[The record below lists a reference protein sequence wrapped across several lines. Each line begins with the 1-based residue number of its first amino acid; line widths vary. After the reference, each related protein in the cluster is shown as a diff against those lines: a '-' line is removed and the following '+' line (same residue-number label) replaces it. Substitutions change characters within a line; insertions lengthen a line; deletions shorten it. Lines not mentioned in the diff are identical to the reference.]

1 MLKNYFKSAF
11 RNLVKNKSYAFISI
25 FGLAIGMAVCI
36 LLLLYVKHELSYD
49 RFNKNAANIYRLC
62 QPQHPYQAPQAAKLL
77 SDNLPEIKDSARI
90 LVQGKTIVQYKD
102 KKYLEK
108 QNAIACAD
116 ASLFRI
122 FSFKFKQGDPETALQ
137 QPSTMVISENIARKY
152 FGDENPV
159 GQVVKLDNAWN
170 LTITGVM
177 ENMPQNSHFRY
188 ELIASLTDADKIF
201 GSESMNNWGWQ
212 NFLVYFVMQ
221 DRFSQPAFE
230 KKCSELIAKH
240 SNSRPNSPVVK
251 FSIQNLK
258 DIHLYSSHFL
268 GDIQPQNSITYVLI
282 FSAIGFLILLI
293 ACFNYVNLLT
303 ANATTRTKE
312 IAIRKVAGASRNH
325 LAMQFIGESFVVL
338 FMALIIAL
346 VFVAV
351 CLPVFNALSG
361 KVLSFAAL
369 MQVGTIL
376 EILAMVII
384 TGFLAGS
391 YPAFFL
397 AALQPAR
404 TLKASANAGKSKL
417 NFRKLL
423 VGVQFTIVIILICS
437 ALFMLSQIHFL
448 QNKELGF
455 NKEYTLIS
463 EVNNTADDVE
473 KYTALKQ
480 ALLKESGIKSV
491 SIASRVPS
499 DSLTDEGALMPE
511 GQTEWIGLPFVHVH
525 YDYFETL
532 GIEASQGRLFSSKLK
547 SDADE
552 AVILNET
559 AVKKLQIQGNPIGQ
573 SVDCVFV
580 WPRSKRKII
589 GVIKDFH
596 FESLYET
603 IRPAMF
609 VIYYSQC
616 HQLIVKVN
624 SANAKNTINRLEVVC
639 NSFYPDGVFEFHFLD
654 SKIESLYQNDRKT
667 FQLMGY
673 FTALA
678 IFIACMGLFGL
689 GLIMMKSR
697 TKEIGVRKVLGAS
710 ILQIL
715 ILFAKDFSRWVI
727 IANIIAWPVAF
738 YAINKWLQNFAYRID
753 MTIWPFLL
761 SGFFALLI
769 ALLTVSYQAVKVA
782 TANPIESLRYE

>member
-1 MLKNYFKSAF
+1 M
-11 RNLVKNKSYAFISI
+11 
-25 FGLAIGMAVCI
+25 
-36 LLLLYVKHELSYD
+36 
-49 RFNKNAANIYRLC
+49 
-62 QPQHPYQAPQAAKLL
+62 
-77 SDNLPEIKDSARI
+77 
-90 LVQGKTIVQYKD
+90 
-102 KKYLEK
+102 
-108 QNAIACAD
+108 
-116 ASLFRI
+116 
-122 FSFKFKQGDPETALQ
+122 
-137 QPSTMVISENIARKY
+137 
-152 FGDENPV
+152 
-159 GQVVKLDNAWN
+159 
-170 LTITGVM
+170 
-177 ENMPQNSHFRY
+177 
-188 ELIASLTDADKIF
+188 
-201 GSESMNNWGWQ
+201 
-212 NFLVYFVMQ
+212 
-221 DRFSQPAFE
+221 
-230 KKCSELIAKH
+230 
-240 SNSRPNSPVVK
+240 
-251 FSIQNLK
+251 K
-258 DIHLYSSHFL
+258 DIHLYSSHFE

-303 ANATTRTKE
+303 ANATTRAKE
-312 IAIRKVAGASRNH
+312 IAIRKVAGASRNN

-338 FMALIIAL
+338 IIALILAL
-346 VFVAV
+346 VFVAI
-351 CLPVFNALSG
+351 CLPVFNTLSG
-361 KVLSFAAL
+361 KILSFKSL
-369 MQVGTIL
+369 IQIDIIL
-376 EILAMVII
+376 EILAILII

-391 YPAFFL
+391 YPAFYLTKF
-397 AALQPAR
+397 QPAK
-404 TLKASANAGKSKL
+404 TLKTGATTGKSKF

-463 EVNNTADDVE
+463 EVNNTADDVG

-499 DSLTDEGALMPE
+499 DSLTDVGALMPE
-511 GQTEWIGLPFVHVH
+511 GQTEWIDLPFVHVH

-547 SDADE
+547 SDADD
-552 AVILNET
+552 AIVLNEA

-589 GVIKDFH
+589 GVVNDFH

-616 HQLIVKVN
+616 HQLLVKVN
-624 SANAKNTINRLEVVC
+624 SANAKNTINKIAAIC
-639 NSFYPDGVFEFHFLD
+639 NDFYPDGVFEFHFLD
-654 SKIESLYQNDRKT
+654 DQLESLYQKDKKT

-678 IFIACMGLFGL
+678 IFIASMGLFGL

-710 ILQIL
+710 IWQIL
-715 ILFAKDFSRWVI
+715 ILFAKDFSRWVV

-738 YAINKWLQNFAYRID
+738 YAMNRWLQNFAYRIEL
-753 MTIWPFLL
+753 TIWPFLL

-769 ALLTVSYQAVKVA
+769 ALLTVSVQAVKVA
-782 TANPIESLRYE
+782 TANPIKSLRYE

>member
-1 MLKNYFKSAF
+1 MLKNYFKTAF

-36 LLLLYVKHELSYD
+36 LLLLYVKNELSYD
-49 RFNKNAANIYRLC
+49 RFNKNADHIYRLC
-62 QPQHPYQAPQAAKLL
+62 QPQHPYNSPQTAKLL
-77 SDNLPEIKDSARI
+77 ADNLPEIKDFARI
-90 LVQGKTIVQYKD
+90 LISGNDIIQYKD
-102 KKYLEK
+102 KRYIEK
-108 QNAIACAD
+108 ENVLAYAD

-122 FSFKFKQGDPETALQ
+122 FSFKFKQGYPEKALQ
-137 QPSTMVISENIARKY
+137 QPFTMVISEKAARKY

-159 GQVVKLDNAWN
+159 GKVLKLNNEYDYM
-170 LTITGVM
+170 ITGVM
-177 ENMPQNSHFRY
+177 EDMPQNSHFCY
-188 ELIASLTDADKIF
+188 DIIATLTAIEKVVGVDW
-201 GSESMNNWGWQ
+201 MNNWGWQ
-212 NFLVYFVMQ
+212 NFLVYFLMQ

-240 SNSRPNSPVVK
+240 SNSGPNSPAVK
-251 FSIQNLK
+251 YSIQNLR
-258 DIHLYSSHFL
+258 DIHLYSSHL
-268 GDIQPQNSITYVLI
+268 EGDIQPQNSITYVLI

-303 ANATTRTKE
+303 ANATTRAKE

-338 FMALIIAL
+338 FMALLIAL
-346 VFVAV
+346 IFVV
-351 CLPVFNALSG
+351 MCLPVFNTLSG
-361 KVLSFAAL
+361 KVLPFAAL
-369 MQVGTIL
+369 TQVSTIL
-376 EILAMVII
+376 EILAMVIV

-397 AALQPAR
+397 STFQPAKM
-404 TLKASANAGKSKL
+404 LKAYANTGKSKF

-437 ALFMLSQIHFL
+437 ALFMFSQIHFL
-448 QNKELGF
+448 QNKNLGF

-463 EVNNTADDVE
+463 EVNHPADDVE
-473 KYTALKQ
+473 KYNALKQ
-480 ALLKESGIKSV
+480 ALLEESAVKSV
-491 SIASRVPS
+491 SIASRIPS
-499 DSLTDEGALMPE
+499 DPLTDGGALIPQ
-511 GQTEWIGLPFVHVH
+511 GQSKSIELPFVHVH
-525 YDYFETL
+525 DDYFETL
-532 GIEASQGRLFSSKLK
+532 GIKASQGRLFSSKLK

-552 AVILNET
+552 ALILNEA
-559 AVKKLQIQGNPIGQ
+559 AVKKLELKGNPIGQ
-573 SVDCVFV
+573 SVACS
-580 WPRSKRKII
+580 WPKSKRKII

-603 IRPAMF
+603 IRPTVF
-609 VIYYSQC
+609 VIFYRQC
-616 HQLIVKVN
+616 HQLMVKVN
-624 SANAKNTINRLEVVC
+624 PSNAKNTIHRLEVVC
-639 NSFYPDGVFEFHFLD
+639 NSFYPNGIFEFHFLD
-654 SKIESLYQNDRKT
+654 TKIESLYQKDKNT

-678 IFIACMGLFGL
+678 VFIACMGLFGL

-697 TKEIGVRKVLGAS
+697 TKEIGIRKVLGAS
-710 ILQIL
+710 IWQIL

-738 YAINKWLQNFAYRID
+738 FAMNKWLQNFAYRID

-761 SGFFALLI
+761 SGFSALII
-769 ALLTVSYQAVKVA
+769 ALLTVGYQGVKAA
-782 TANPIESLRYE
+782 TANPIESLHYE